1 MPIRQCWSRPES
13 LRRTPGKNG
22 CDTLARPWNGCL
34 GGSPHKLQK
43 ASRQVWM
50 RETVRLAERAVAV
63 AERLGHRRLGT
74 GHVLLAMVDLAESE
88 PDHDLAS
95 LFKEDGVDIAM
106 VRQAVEAAVEN
117 EPDLLE
123 IARVADVT

>member
-1 MPIRQCWSRPES
+1 M
-13 LRRTPGKNG
+13 
-22 CDTLARPWNGCL
+22 
-34 GGSPHKLQK
+34 
-43 ASRQVWM
+43 
-50 RETVRLAERAVAV
+50 

-123 IARVADVT
+123 IARVADVTSPPALSTSSRPPASDSPSPQRGEGAGG

>member
-1 MPIRQCWSRPES
+1 M
-13 LRRTPGKNG
+13 
-22 CDTLARPWNGCL
+22 
-34 GGSPHKLQK
+34 GGAKMWLLE
-43 ASRQVWM
+43 M
-50 RETVRLAERAVAV
+50 VRLAERAVAV

-123 IARVADVT
+123 IARVADAT